1 MEYQVVKDGN
11 RWGLWGM
18 RSNCIIVYGTKKRL
32 EKLSDHLNKKE
43 ATK

>member
-1 MEYQVVKDGN
+1 
-11 RWGLWGM
+11 M

-43 ATK
+43 ATKWKIIWINIMN